1 MYLVGE
7 TSRVPSLGNAADV
20 GRSVFEEAREQ
31 EITFL
36 AASTAYYSFVSLI
49 PLLLLAFVV
58 VSFVAG
64 EQFATQVVDRASGLL
79 TATGQQQLRQ
89 FITNPTGSGGT
100 TVIGLVVLVWSA
112 IKVFRGFDE
121 AFSAI
126 YATDAKTGIAD
137 QVKDALLVLAAIG
150 VGVIVVVL
158 AGAATALFP
167 EFPFVGVIA
176 TIIQLAALV
185 PVFLPVYVVFP
196 DADVS
201 IREALP
207 GAVLATVGWTVLQ
220 ILFRIY
226 AGVSSTSPSQFLGT
240 ALLLVT
246 WLYFASILVLL
257 GGVVNIVLAERGSY
271 AERTTEPE
279 DARLERKQEL
289 LAQYMSDDESA
300 PDIVELRDEL
310 RELRADV
317 ESFEDDIESRTVEK
331 PEVESELKQYV
342 RKRMRRGHA
351 RGWGPY
357 LVLLYGTAMTLGA
370 FYWLRD
376 FWAIFAM
383 AVVWLSTLGL
393 YALMVMLGFGVGVMT
408 LPSRISDRIGNFRS

>member
-1 MYLVGE
+1 M
-7 TSRVPSLGNAADV
+7 SRVPSLGNALNA
-20 GRSVFEEAREQ
+20 GRSVIEEAREQ

-49 PLLLLAFVV
+49 PLLLLAFIV

-64 EQFATQVVDRASGLL
+64 DQFATQVVNQASGLL
-79 TATGQQQLRQ
+79 TATGQSELRQ
-89 FITNPTGSGGT
+89 FITSPGAGGT
-100 TVIGLVVLVWSA
+100 TIIGLVVLVWSA

-150 VGVIVVVL
+150 VGVVVLVL

-167 EFPFVGVIA
+167 QFPFVGVVA
-176 TIIQLAALV
+176 TVVQLVALV
-185 PVFLPVYVVFP
+185 PVFLPLYVVFP
-196 DADVS
+196 DAGVS

-207 GAVLATVGWTVLQ
+207 GAVVATVGWTILQVLFQ
-220 ILFRIY
+220 IY
-226 AGVSSTSPSQFLGT
+226 AAASSTGPSQFLGT

-257 GGVVNIVLAERGSY
+257 GGVVNVVLANRGSY
-271 AERTTEPE
+271 AERTKEPE
-279 DARLERKQEL
+279 ERRIERKQEL
-289 LAQYMSDDESA
+289 LSQYMTDDDESA

-317 ESFEDDIESRTVEK
+317 ESFEEDIESRTVEK

-357 LVLLYGTAMTLGA
+357 LVLLYGTLMTLGA
-370 FYWLRD
+370 FLWLTRW
-376 FWAIFAM
+376 WAIFAM
-383 AVVWLSTLGL
+383 LVVWLSTLGL
-393 YALMVMLGFGVGVMT
+393 YALMVMLGFGVGVLT
-408 LPSRISDRIGNFRS
+408 FPSRISDRIGNFRS

>member
-1 MYLVGE
+1 M
-7 TSRVPSLGNAADV
+7 SRVPGLGTAVSAS
-20 GRSVFEEAREQ
+20 RSVLEEASEQ
-31 EITFL
+31 NITFL
-36 AASTAYYSFVSLI
+36 AASTAYYAFVSLV
-49 PLLLLAFVV
+49 PLLVLAFVIV
-58 VSFVAG
+58 TFVAG
-64 EQFATQVVDRASGLL
+64 DEIARQVVSRASGLL
-79 TATGQQQLRQ
+79 TATGQEQLQ
-89 FITNPTGSGGT
+89 GFITDPTGRGGT

-126 YATDAKTGIAD
+126 YATDGEAGIVD
-137 QVKDALLVLAAIG
+137 QLTDALLVLTAIG
-150 VGVIVVVL
+150 VGVVVLVL
-158 AGAATALFP
+158 AGAATSLFSQ
-167 EFPFVGVIA
+167 FPFVGVLS
-176 TIIQLAALV
+176 TLVQLVALV
-185 PVFLPVYVVFP
+185 PVFLPLYVVFP

-207 GAVLATVGWTVLQ
+207 GAVLVTVGWTILQ
-220 ILFRIY
+220 VLFRVY
-226 AGVSSTSPSQFLGT
+226 AGASSTGPSQFLGT

-257 GGVVNIVLAERGSY
+257 GGVVNIVLANRGSY
-271 AERTTEPE
+271 AERTEEPE
-279 DARLERKQEL
+279 AKRIERKREL
-289 LAQYMSDDESA
+289 LSRYMTDDESA

-357 LVLLYGTAMTLGA
+357 LVLLYGTVMTLGA
-370 FYWLRD
+370 FYWLRGG
-376 FWAIFAM
+376 WAIFAM
-383 AVVWLSTLGL
+383 GVLWLSTLGL
-393 YALMVMLGFGVGVMT
+393 YVLMVIFGFGASALS
-408 LPSRISDRIGNFRS
+408 LPGRISDRIGNFRS

>member
-1 MYLVGE
+1 M
-7 TSRVPSLGNAADV
+7 PSLGNVVNV

-36 AASTAYYSFVSLI
+36 AASTAYYAFVSLI

-64 EQFATQVVDRASGLL
+64 NEFATQVVNRASGLL
-79 TATGQQQLRQ
+79 TATGQEELRE
-89 FITNPTGSGGT
+89 FITDPTGRGGT
-100 TVIGLVVLVWSA
+100 TVIGLVVLAWSA

-137 QVKDALLVLAAIG
+137 QIKDALLVLAAIG
-150 VGVIVVVL
+150 AGVVVVVL
-158 AGAATALFP
+158 TGAATTLFP
-167 EFPFVGVIA
+167 QFPFVGVIT
-176 TIIQLAALV
+176 TIIQLVALV
-185 PVFLPVYVVFP
+185 PVFLPLYVVFP

-201 IREALP
+201 VREALP
-207 GAVLATVGWTVLQ
+207 GAVLVTVGWTVLQ
-220 ILFRIY
+220 VVFRIY
-226 AGVSSTSPSQFLGT
+226 AGVSSTGPSQFLGT

-257 GGVVNIVLAERGSY
+257 GGVVNVVLANRGSY
-271 AERTTEPE
+271 AERTSEPE
-279 DARLERKQEL
+279 EPRIERKQEL
-289 LAQYMSDDESA
+289 LSRYMTDDESA

-317 ESFEDDIESRTVEK
+317 ESFEEDIETRTVEK

-370 FYWLRD
+370 FFWLRGA
-376 FWAIFAM
+376 WAIFAM

-393 YALMVMLGFGVGVMT
+393 YTLMVVFGFGIGVLS
-408 LPSRISDRIGNFRS
+408 LPGRISDRIGNFRS

>member
-1 MYLVGE
+1 
-7 TSRVPSLGNAADV
+7 VPSLGTAVNVA
-20 GRSVFEEAREQ
+20 RSVAEEAREQ

-36 AASTAYYSFVSLI
+36 AASTAYYAFVSLI

-64 EQFATQVVDRASGLL
+64 EQFAREVVNQASGLL
-79 TATGQQQLRQ
+79 TATGQEQLIQ
-89 FITNPTGSGGT
+89 FITNPQGRGGT
-100 TVIGLVVLVWSA
+100 TVIGLVVLAWSA

-126 YATDAKTGIAD
+126 YATDAKTGLAD

-150 VGVIVVVL
+150 AGVVVVVL
-158 AGAATALFP
+158 TGAVTALFP
-167 EFPFVGVIA
+167 QFPFVGLV
-176 TIIQLAALV
+176 TTLIQLVALV
-185 PVFLPVYVVFP
+185 PVFLPLYVIFP
-196 DADVS
+196 DAGVS
-201 IREALP
+201 LREALP
-207 GAVLATVGWTVLQ
+207 GAVVVTVGWTVLQ
-220 ILFRIY
+220 VLFRVY

-257 GGVVNIVLAERGSY
+257 GGVVNVVLAERGSY
-271 AERTTEPE
+271 AERTKESETE
-279 DARLERKQEL
+279 RIERKRQL
-289 LAQYMSDDESA
+289 LSRYMTDDESA

-317 ESFEDDIESRTVEK
+317 ESFEEDIETRTVEK

-357 LVLLYGTAMTLGA
+357 LVLLYGTVMTVAA
-370 FYWLRD
+370 FYWLEQ

-383 AVVWLSTLGL
+383 TVVWLSTLGL
-393 YALMVMLGFGVGVMT
+393 YALMVMLGFGVGVLS
-408 LPSRISDRIGNFRS
+408 LPGRISDRIGNFRS

>member
-1 MYLVGE
+1 M
-7 TSRVPSLGNAADV
+7 PSLGNAVNV
-20 GRSVFEEAREQ
+20 GRSVVEEAREQ

-36 AASTAYYSFVSLI
+36 AASTAYYAFVSLI

-64 EQFATQVVDRASGLL
+64 QQFATQVVNRASGLL
-79 TATGQQQLRQ
+79 TATGEDQLRQ
-89 FITNPTGSGGT
+89 FILNPQGQGGT
-100 TVIGLVVLVWSA
+100 TAIGLVLLAWSA

-126 YATDAKTGIAD
+126 YSTDAKTGIAD

-150 VGVIVVVL
+150 AGVVVVVL
-158 AGAATALFP
+158 TGAATALFP
-167 EFPFVGVIA
+167 QFPFVGVI
-176 TIIQLAALV
+176 TTLIQLVALV
-185 PVFLPVYVVFP
+185 PVFLPLYVVFP
-196 DADVS
+196 DAGVS
-201 IREALP
+201 VREALP
-207 GAVLATVGWTVLQ
+207 GAVVATVGWTILQ
-220 ILFRIY
+220 VLFRIY
-226 AGVSSTSPSQFLGT
+226 AAASSTGPSQFLGT

-257 GGVVNIVLAERGSY
+257 GGVVNVVLANRGSY
-271 AERTTEPE
+271 AERTKESET
-279 DARLERKQEL
+279 DRIERKQEL
-289 LAQYMSDDESA
+289 LSQYMTDDESA

-317 ESFEDDIESRTVEK
+317 ESFEEDIETRTVEK

-357 LVLLYGTAMTLGA
+357 LVLLYGTAMTIAA
-370 FYWLRD
+370 FFWLEQ

-383 AVVWLSTLGL
+383 AVIWLSTLGL
-393 YALMVMLGFGVGVMT
+393 YALMVMLGFGVGVMS
-408 LPSRISDRIGNFRS
+408 LPGRISDRIGNLRS

>member
-1 MYLVGE
+1 M
-7 TSRVPSLGNAADV
+7 PSLGNALNA
-20 GRSVFEEAREQ
+20 GRSVIEEARAQ

-49 PLLLLAFVV
+49 PLLLLAFIV

-64 EQFATQVVDRASGLL
+64 DQFATQVVNQASGLL
-79 TATGQQQLRQ
+79 TATGQSELRQ
-89 FITNPTGSGGT
+89 FITDPTGRGGT
-100 TVIGLVVLVWSA
+100 TIIGLVVLIWSA

-126 YATDAKTGIAD
+126 YTTDAKTGIAD

-150 VGVIVVVL
+150 VGVVILVL

-167 EFPFVGVIA
+167 QFPFVGVVA
-176 TIIQLAALV
+176 TVVQLVALV

-207 GAVLATVGWTVLQ
+207 GAVLATVGWTILQ
-220 ILFRIY
+220 VLFRVY
-226 AGVSSTSPSQFLGT
+226 AAASSTGPSQFLGT

-257 GGVVNIVLAERGSY
+257 GGVVNVVLANRGSY
-271 AERTTEPE
+271 AERTKDPE
-279 DARLERKQEL
+279 ERRIERKQEL
-289 LAQYMSDDESA
+289 LSQYMTDDDESA

-317 ESFEDDIESRTVEK
+317 ESFEEDIESRTVEK

-342 RKRMRRGHA
+342 RKRLRRGHA

-357 LVLLYGTAMTLGA
+357 LVLLYGTLMTLGA
-370 FYWLRD
+370 FFWLEE

-383 AVVWLSTLGL
+383 GVVWLSTLGL
-393 YALMVMLGFGVGVMT
+393 YALMVMLGFGVGVLT

>member
-1 MYLVGE
+1 M
-7 TSRVPSLGNAADV
+7 PSLGTAVNVA
-20 GRSVFEEAREQ
+20 RSVADEAREQ

-36 AASTAYYSFVSLI
+36 AASTAYYAFVSLI

-64 EQFATQVVDRASGLL
+64 EQFARDVVEQASGLL
-79 TATGQQQLRQ
+79 TATGQEQLFE
-89 FITNPTGSGGT
+89 FITNPQGTGGT
-100 TVIGLVVLVWSA
+100 TVIGLVVLAWSA

-126 YATDAKTGIAD
+126 YATDAKTGLAD

-150 VGVIVVVL
+150 AGVVVVVL
-158 AGAATALFP
+158 TGAATALFP
-167 EFPFVGVIA
+167 QFPFVGLLTTLV
-176 TIIQLAALV
+176 QLVALV
-185 PVFLPVYVVFP
+185 PVFLPLYVVFP
-196 DADVS
+196 DAGVS
-201 IREALP
+201 LREALP
-207 GAVLATVGWTVLQ
+207 GAVVVTVGWTVLQ
-220 ILFRIY
+220 VLFRVY
-226 AGVSSTSPSQFLGT
+226 AGVSSTSPTQFLGT

-257 GGVVNIVLAERGSY
+257 GGVVNVVLANRGSY
-271 AERTTEPE
+271 AERTKESETE
-279 DARLERKQEL
+279 RIERKRQL
-289 LAQYMSDDESA
+289 LSRYMTDDESA

-317 ESFEDDIESRTVEK
+317 ESFEEDIETRTVEK

-357 LVLLYGTAMTLGA
+357 LVLLYGTAMTVAA
-370 FYWLRD
+370 FFWLRGG
-376 FWAIFAM
+376 WAIFAM
-383 AVVWLSTLGL
+383 TVIWLSTLGL
-393 YALMVMLGFGVGVMT
+393 YALMVMLGFGVGVLS
-408 LPSRISDRIGNFRS
+408 LPGRISDRIGNFRS

>member
-1 MYLVGE
+1 M
-7 TSRVPSLGNAADV
+7 PSLGNALNA
-20 GRSVFEEAREQ
+20 GRSVIEEAREQ

-49 PLLLLAFVV
+49 PLLLLAFIV

-64 EQFATQVVDRASGLL
+64 DQFATQVVNQASGLL
-79 TATGQQQLRQ
+79 TATGQSELRQ
-89 FITNPTGSGGT
+89 FITSPGAGGT
-100 TVIGLVVLVWSA
+100 TIIGLVVLVWSA

-150 VGVIVVVL
+150 VGVVVLVL

-167 EFPFVGVIA
+167 QFPFVGVVA
-176 TIIQLAALV
+176 TVVQLVALV
-185 PVFLPVYVVFP
+185 PVFLPLYVVFP
-196 DADVS
+196 DAGVS

-207 GAVLATVGWTVLQ
+207 GAVVATVGWTILQVLFQ
-220 ILFRIY
+220 IY
-226 AGVSSTSPSQFLGT
+226 AAASSTGPSQFLGT

-257 GGVVNIVLAERGSY
+257 GGVVNVVLANRGSY
-271 AERTTEPE
+271 AERTKEPE
-279 DARLERKQEL
+279 ERRIERKQEL
-289 LAQYMSDDESA
+289 LSQYMTDDDESA

-317 ESFEDDIESRTVEK
+317 ESFEEDIESRTVEK

-357 LVLLYGTAMTLGA
+357 LVLLYGTLMTLGA
-370 FYWLRD
+370 FLWLTRW
-376 FWAIFAM
+376 WAIFAM
-383 AVVWLSTLGL
+383 LVVWLSTLGL
-393 YALMVMLGFGVGVMT
+393 YALMVMLGFGVGVLT
-408 LPSRISDRIGNFRS
+408 FPSRISDRIGNFRS

>member
-1 MYLVGE
+1 M
-7 TSRVPSLGNAADV
+7 PSLGNAVDV
-20 GRSVFEEAREQ
+20 GRSVLTEAKEQ

-49 PLLLLAFVV
+49 PLLLLAFIV

-100 TVIGLVVLVWSA
+100 TVIGLVVLLWSA

-121 AFSAI
+121 AFSDI
-126 YATDAKTGIAD
+126 YATDPKTGIAD

-150 VGVIVVVL
+150 LGVVVVVL
-158 AGAATALFP
+158 AGAATSLFP
-167 EFPFVGVIA
+167 NFPFVGVIA
-176 TIIQLAALV
+176 TIIQLVALV
-185 PVFLPVYVVFP
+185 PVFLPLYVVFP

-201 IREALP
+201 VREALP

-220 ILFRIY
+220 VLFRIY
-226 AGVSSTSPSQFLGT
+226 ASVSSTSPSQFLGT

-246 WLYFASILVLL
+246 WLYFASILILL

-271 AERTTEPE
+271 AERTKEPE
-279 DARLERKQEL
+279 QTRLERKQEL

-370 FYWLRD
+370 FYWLRE

>member
-1 MYLVGE
+1 
-7 TSRVPSLGNAADV
+7 VPSLGSAVSVA
-20 GRSVFEEAREQ
+20 RSVAEEAREQ

-36 AASTAYYSFVSLI
+36 AASTAYYAFVSLI

-58 VSFVAG
+58 ASFVG
-64 EQFATQVVDRASGLL
+64 GDQFARDVVEQASGLL
-79 TATGQQQLRQ
+79 TATGQEQLFE
-89 FITNPTGSGGT
+89 FITNPQGTGGT
-100 TVIGLVVLVWSA
+100 TAIGVAVLAWSG
-112 IKVFRGFDE
+112 IKIFRGFDT

-126 YATDAKTGIAD
+126 YATDVETGLVD

-150 VGVIVVVL
+150 AGVVVVVL
-158 AGAATALFP
+158 TGAVTALFP
-167 EFPFVGVIA
+167 QFPFVGPL
-176 TIIQLAALV
+176 TTLIQLVALV
-185 PVFLPVYVVFP
+185 PVFLPLYVVFP
-196 DADVS
+196 DAGVS
-201 IREALP
+201 FREALP
-207 GAVLATVGWTVLQ
+207 GAVVVTVGWTILQ
-220 ILFRIY
+220 VLFRVY

-257 GGVVNIVLAERGSY
+257 GGVVNVVLADRGSY
-271 AERTTEPE
+271 AERTKASETE
-279 DARLERKQEL
+279 RIERKQEL
-289 LAQYMSDDESA
+289 LSRYMTDDESA

-317 ESFEDDIESRTVEK
+317 ESFEEDIETRTVEK

-357 LVLLYGTAMTLGA
+357 LVLLYGTVMTVAA
-370 FYWLRD
+370 FFWLEQ

-383 AVVWLSTLGL
+383 TVVWLSTLGL
-393 YALMVMLGFGVGVMT
+393 YALMVMLGFGVGVLS
-408 LPSRISDRIGNFRS
+408 LPGRVSDRIGKFRS

>member
-1 MYLVGE
+1 M
-7 TSRVPSLGNAADV
+7 SRVPSLGDAVAV

-36 AASTAYYSFVSLI
+36 AASTAYYAFVSLI

-64 EQFATQVVDRASGLL
+64 DQLAREVVEQASGVL
-79 TATGQQQLRQ
+79 TATGQSQLQ
-89 FITNPTGSGGT
+89 EFITDPTGRGGT
-100 TVIGLVVLVWSA
+100 TILGLVVLAWGA

-126 YATDAKTGIAD
+126 YATDAKTGIVD
-137 QVKDALLVLAAIG
+137 QIKDALLVLTAIG
-150 VGVIVVVL
+150 AGVVVL
-158 AGAATALFP
+158 VLAGVVTALFP
-167 EFPFVGVIA
+167 EFPFVGLV
-176 TIIQLAALV
+176 TTLVQLAALV
-185 PVFLPVYVVFP
+185 PVFLPLYVVFP
-196 DADVS
+196 DVDVS

-207 GAVLATVGWTVLQ
+207 GAVLVTVGWTVLQ
-220 ILFRIY
+220 VLFRVY
-226 AGVSSTSPSQFLGT
+226 AGISSTSPSQFLGT

-257 GGVVNIVLAERGSY
+257 GVVVNVVLAERGSY
-271 AERTTEPE
+271 AERTKEPA
-279 DARLERKQEL
+279 DRRVERKQEL
-289 LAQYMSDDESA
+289 LAQHMTDDESA

-317 ESFEDDIESRTVEK
+317 ESFEEDIETRTVEK

-370 FYWLRD
+370 FYWLRGA
-376 FWAIFAM
+376 WAIFAM

-393 YALMVMLGFGVGVMT
+393 YALMVMLGFGVGVLG
-408 LPSRISDRIGNFRS
+408 LPSRISDRLGNFRS

>member
-1 MYLVGE
+1 M
-7 TSRVPSLGNAADV
+7 SRVPSLGNVVNV

-36 AASTAYYSFVSLI
+36 AASTAYYAFVSLI

-64 EQFATQVVDRASGLL
+64 NEFATQVVNRASGLL
-79 TATGQQQLRQ
+79 TATGQEELRE
-89 FITNPTGSGGT
+89 FITDPTGRGGT
-100 TVIGLVVLVWSA
+100 TVIGLVVLAWSA

-137 QVKDALLVLAAIG
+137 QIKDALLVLAAIG
-150 VGVIVVVL
+150 AGVVVVVL
-158 AGAATALFP
+158 TGAATTLFP
-167 EFPFVGVIA
+167 QFPFVGVIT
-176 TIIQLAALV
+176 TIIQLVALV
-185 PVFLPVYVVFP
+185 PVFLPLYVVFP

-201 IREALP
+201 VREALP
-207 GAVLATVGWTVLQ
+207 GAVLVTVGWTVLQ
-220 ILFRIY
+220 VVFRIY
-226 AGVSSTSPSQFLGT
+226 AGVSSTGPSQFLGT

-257 GGVVNIVLAERGSY
+257 GGVVNVVLANRGSY
-271 AERTTEPE
+271 AERTSEPE
-279 DARLERKQEL
+279 EPRIERKQEL
-289 LAQYMSDDESA
+289 LSRYMTDDESA

-317 ESFEDDIESRTVEK
+317 ESFEEDIETRTVEK

-370 FYWLRD
+370 FFWLRGA
-376 FWAIFAM
+376 WAIFAM

-393 YALMVMLGFGVGVMT
+393 YTLMVVFGFGIGVLS
-408 LPSRISDRIGNFRS
+408 LPGRISDRIGNFRS

>member
-1 MYLVGE
+1 M
-7 TSRVPSLGNAADV
+7 PSLGNAVDV
-20 GRSVFEEAREQ
+20 GRSVVEEAREQ

-36 AASTAYYSFVSLI
+36 AASTAYYAFVSLI

-64 EQFATQVVDRASGLL
+64 EQFATQVVNRASGLL
-79 TATGQQQLRQ
+79 TATGEDQLRQ
-89 FITNPTGSGGT
+89 FILNPQGQGGT
-100 TVIGLVVLVWSA
+100 TAIGLVLLAWSA

-150 VGVIVVVL
+150 AGVVVVVL
-158 AGAATALFP
+158 TGAATALFP
-167 EFPFVGVIA
+167 QFPFVGVV
-176 TIIQLAALV
+176 TTLIQLVALV
-185 PVFLPVYVVFP
+185 PVFLPLYVVFP
-196 DADVS
+196 DAGVS

-207 GAVLATVGWTVLQ
+207 GAVVATVGWTILQ
-220 ILFRIY
+220 VLFRIY
-226 AGVSSTSPSQFLGT
+226 AAASSTGPSQFLGT

-257 GGVVNIVLAERGSY
+257 GGVVNVVLADRGSY
-271 AERTTEPE
+271 AERTKESET
-279 DARLERKQEL
+279 DRIERKQRL
-289 LAQYMSDDESA
+289 LSRYMTDDESA

-317 ESFEDDIESRTVEK
+317 ESFEEDIETRTVEK

-370 FYWLRD
+370 FFWLEE

-383 AVVWLSTLGL
+383 SVVWLSTLGL
-393 YALMVMLGFGVGVMT
+393 YALMVMLGFGVGVLS
-408 LPSRISDRIGNFRS
+408 LPGRVSDRIGNFRS

>member
-1 MYLVGE
+1 M
-7 TSRVPSLGNAADV
+7 PSLGTAVNVA
-20 GRSVFEEAREQ
+20 RSVAEEAREQ

-36 AASTAYYSFVSLI
+36 AASTAYYAFVSLI

-64 EQFATQVVDRASGLL
+64 EQFAREVVNQASGLL
-79 TATGQQQLRQ
+79 TATGQEQLIQ
-89 FITNPTGSGGT
+89 FITNPQGRGGT
-100 TVIGLVVLVWSA
+100 TVIGLVVLAWSA

-126 YATDAKTGIAD
+126 YATDAKTGLAD

-150 VGVIVVVL
+150 AGVVVVVL
-158 AGAATALFP
+158 TGAVTALFP
-167 EFPFVGVIA
+167 QFPFVGLV
-176 TIIQLAALV
+176 TTLIQLVALV
-185 PVFLPVYVVFP
+185 PVFLPLYVIFP
-196 DADVS
+196 DAGVS
-201 IREALP
+201 LREALP
-207 GAVLATVGWTVLQ
+207 GAVVVTVGWTVLQ
-220 ILFRIY
+220 VLFRVY

-257 GGVVNIVLAERGSY
+257 GGVVNVVLAERGSY
-271 AERTTEPE
+271 AERTKESETE
-279 DARLERKQEL
+279 RIERKRQL
-289 LAQYMSDDESA
+289 LSRYMTDDESA

-317 ESFEDDIESRTVEK
+317 ESFEEDIETRTVEK

-357 LVLLYGTAMTLGA
+357 LVLLYGTVMTVAA
-370 FYWLRD
+370 FYWLEQ

-383 AVVWLSTLGL
+383 TVVWLSTLGL
-393 YALMVMLGFGVGVMT
+393 YALMVMLGFGVGVLS
-408 LPSRISDRIGNFRS
+408 LPGRISDRIGNFRS

>member
-1 MYLVGE
+1 M
-7 TSRVPSLGNAADV
+7 SRVPSLGTAANV
-20 GRSVFEEAREQ
+20 GRSVIEEAREQ

-49 PLLLLAFVV
+49 PLLVLAFVV
-58 VSFVAG
+58 VTFVAG
-64 EQFATQVVDRASGLL
+64 DQFAREVVNQASGLL
-79 TATGQQQLRQ
+79 TATGQSELQE
-89 FITNPTGSGGT
+89 FITNPSGRGGT
-100 TVIGLVVLVWSA
+100 TIIGLVVLAWSA

-126 YATDAKTGIAD
+126 YATDAKTGLVD
-137 QVKDALLVLAAIG
+137 QVKDALLVLTAIG
-150 VGVIVVVL
+150 AGVVVVVL
-158 AGAATALFP
+158 AGAVTALFP
-167 EFPFVGVIA
+167 QFPFVGVV
-176 TIIQLAALV
+176 TTLIQLVALV
-185 PVFLPVYVVFP
+185 PVFLPLYVIFP

-207 GAVLATVGWTVLQ
+207 GAVLVTLGWTVLQ
-220 ILFRIY
+220 VLFRVY

-257 GGVVNIVLAERGSY
+257 GAVVNIVLANRGSY
-271 AERTTEPE
+271 AKRTKQPE
-279 DARLERKQEL
+279 ETRIERKRKL
-289 LAQYMSDDESA
+289 LSQYMSDDESA

-317 ESFEDDIESRTVEK
+317 ESFEEDIESRTVEK

-342 RKRMRRGHA
+342 RRRMRRGHA

-370 FYWLRD
+370 FYWLRGA
-376 FWAIFAM
+376 WAIFAM
-383 AVVWLSTLGL
+383 GVVWLSTLGL
-393 YALMVMLGFGVGVMT
+393 YVLMVMFGFGASALS
-408 LPSRISDRIGNFRS
+408 LPARISDRIGNFRS

>member
-1 MYLVGE
+1 M
-7 TSRVPSLGNAADV
+7 PSLGNAADV

>member
-1 MYLVGE
+1 M
-7 TSRVPSLGNAADV
+7 SRVSSLGNAVNV
-20 GRSVFEEAREQ
+20 GRSVLEEAREQ

-49 PLLLLAFVV
+49 PLLVLAFVV
-58 VSFVAG
+58 VTFVAG
-64 EQFATQVVDRASGLL
+64 DQFARQVVDQASGLL
-79 TATGQQQLRQ
+79 TATGQAELQR
-89 FITNPTGSGGT
+89 FITDPSGRGGT
-100 TVIGLVVLVWSA
+100 TVIGLVVLAWSA

-126 YATDAKTGIAD
+126 YATDAKTGLLE
-137 QVKDALLVLAAIG
+137 QVKDALLVLTAIG
-150 VGVIVVVL
+150 VGVVVVVL
-158 AGAATALFP
+158 AGTVTALFP
-167 EFPFVGVIA
+167 QFPFVGVV
-176 TIIQLAALV
+176 TTLIQLVALV
-185 PVFLPVYVVFP
+185 PVFLPLYVVFP

-207 GAVLATVGWTVLQ
+207 GAALVTVGWTVLQ
-220 ILFRIY
+220 VLFRIY
-226 AGVSSTSPSQFLGT
+226 AGFSSTGPSQFLGT

-257 GGVVNIVLAERGSY
+257 GAVVNIVLADRGSY
-271 AERTTEPE
+271 AERTREPE
-279 DARLERKQEL
+279 DTRIERKQQL
-289 LAQYMSDDESA
+289 LSQYMSDDESA

-317 ESFEDDIESRTVEK
+317 ESFEEDIESRTVEK
-331 PEVESELKQYV
+331 PAVESELKQYV

-370 FYWLRD
+370 FYWLRGG
-376 FWAIFAM
+376 WAIFAM
-383 AVVWLSTLGL
+383 GVVWLSTLGL
-393 YALMVMLGFGVGVMT
+393 YVLMVMFGFGASALS
-408 LPSRISDRIGNFRS
+408 LPGRISDRIGNFRS

>member
-1 MYLVGE
+1 M
-7 TSRVPSLGNAADV
+7 SSLGTAVSV
-20 GRSVFEEAREQ
+20 GRSVVEEAREQ

-36 AASTAYYSFVSLI
+36 AASTAYYAFVSLI

-58 VSFVAG
+58 ISFVATD
-64 EQFATQVVDRASGLL
+64 QFARDVVSQASGLL
-79 TATGQQQLRQ
+79 TATGQEQIVE
-89 FITNPTGSGGT
+89 FITNPQGRGGT
-100 TVIGLVVLVWSA
+100 TIIGLVVLAWSA

-126 YATDAKTGIAD
+126 YAADTKTGIAE
-137 QVKDALLVLAAIG
+137 QVKDALIVLAAIG
-150 VGVIVVVL
+150 AGVVVVVL
-158 AGAATALFP
+158 TGTVTALFP
-167 EFPFVGVIA
+167 EFPFVDAI
-176 TIIQLAALV
+176 TTLIQLLALV
-185 PVFLPVYVVFP
+185 PLFLPLYIVFP
-196 DADVS
+196 DDDVS
-201 IREALP
+201 VREALP
-207 GAVLATVGWTVLQ
+207 GAVVVTIGWTVLQ
-220 ILFRIY
+220 VLFRIY

-257 GGVVNIVLAERGSY
+257 GGVVNVVLANRGSY
-271 AERTTEPE
+271 AERTKQSETE
-279 DARLERKQEL
+279 RIERKQKL
-289 LAQYMSDDESA
+289 LSRYMTDDESA

-317 ESFEDDIESRTVEK
+317 ESFEEDIESRTVEK

-357 LVLLYGTAMTLGA
+357 LVLLYGTAMTIAA
-370 FYWLRD
+370 FYWLEQ

-383 AVVWLSTLGL
+383 TIVWLSTLGL
-393 YALMVMLGFGVGVMT
+393 YALMVMLGFGVGVLS
-408 LPSRISDRIGNFRS
+408 LPGRIGDRIGNFRS